1 MMASSLLFWGLLAL
15 VHAAYEDGKKDGPV
29 PDGLLPAST
38 PNQWWDPIEPMAAA
52 CLSCH
57 DGDDANAHAS
67 TNTTYFGE
75 SCATCHGEGKEFAV
89 GGVDA
94 VPRTSLAVIHI
105 VIDSSDIEYCFTQ
118 KTAPPI
124 RVELMDS

>member
-57 DGDDANAHAS
+57 
-67 TNTTYFGE
+67 
-75 SCATCHGEGKEFAV
+75 